1 MEQIVQIV
9 KNTGQRLH
17 DLHKAETPFALNAR
31 LPTPSNITPSKCTR
45 DAFAQGLQTQNLTP
59 LLTPGQAPKMH
70 LHNHKIAPLT
80 DEGHGG
86 GEHEGEH
93 ETPE

>member
-1 MEQIVQIV
+1 M
-9 KNTGQRLH
+9 
-17 DLHKAETPFALNAR
+17 PLNAR
-31 LPTPSNITPSKCTR
+31 LPTPSKITPSKCAR
-45 DAFAQGLQTQNLTP
+45 DAFVQGLQTRNLTP

-80 DEGHGG
+80 DEEHGG